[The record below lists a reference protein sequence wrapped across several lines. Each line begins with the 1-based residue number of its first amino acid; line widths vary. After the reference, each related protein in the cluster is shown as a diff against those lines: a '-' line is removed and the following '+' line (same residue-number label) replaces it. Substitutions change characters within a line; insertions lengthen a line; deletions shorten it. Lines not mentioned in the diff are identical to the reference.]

1 MWTKTTKKENE
12 KGKVSTLFP
21 IQLSYYKAIQIMF
34 NFRKQKNRSPRSKR
48 LIKIPNGTLKKS
60 FILF

>member
-21 IQLSYYKAIQIMF
+21 TQLSYHKAIQIMF
-34 NFRKQKNRSPRSKR
+34 TFRKQKSK
-48 LIKIPNGTLKKS
+48 
-60 FILF
+60 